1 MIPEGLQ
8 AYVEQQ
14 QLLLNVTRQIA
25 SSAGLNEIIPH
36 ILEGLT
42 RAIRPETVR
51 LLLAGAGGQWRVL
64 SLNHQAEELTPLDQA
79 VLDLVDRLAEVE
91 LSRSAPHDD
100 LSFLPPELDTLIAV
114 PLMAHAARHG
124 VLWLG
129 FESPHLL
136 GEAEHTYLYILA
148 GQAAIAIA
156 NARSFEAARRGR
168 EWLAAILAS
177 TPDPVLVVDHEL
189 RLQLANPA
197 AQEIST
203 ALARETIGHSLE
215 QMDQGLA
222 DLLREHDIPDVQKV
236 LEFTAENGR
245 VYAPS
250 ISEMRTEGGETTG
263 WVLILRD
270 ITHFKRLHD
279 NMSDFLS
286 TVSHDMRSPLTYM
299 KGFLDMMGMVGDLNE
314 KQTEFV
320 ARISGGVIQMSD
332 MVEKILEAGKLD
344 PVTGTYKLSREAC
357 DVVEIVQKMMN
368 TLTEPAARKQIEVR
382 HNIAQGIPILNVD
395 KAMVT
400 SAFTNLA
407 ENAVKYTPEGG
418 HIQVDLFVDDD
429 ELVFRVTDDGYGI
442 SPENQAKLFS
452 RNVRVHRREWKQVK
466 GSGLG
471 LFIVKNVAQRHGG
484 DAWVESTEGE
494 GSTFY
499 MTLPLDGANLV
510 SGESGASD

>member
-14 QLLLNVTRQIA
+14 QLLLTVTRQIA

-36 ILEGLT
+36 ILEGIA
-42 RAIRPETVR
+42 RAIRPEVVR
-51 LLLAGAGGQWRVL
+51 LLLAGTGGPWRAL
-64 SLNHQAEELTPLDQA
+64 STAQQIEELTTIDKA
-79 VLDLVDRLAEVE
+79 VVDLVNQLDEVE
-91 LSRSAPHDD
+91 LSRSAQHDD
-100 LSFLPPELDTLIAV
+100 LSFVPPEIDTLIAV
-114 PLMAHAARHG
+114 PLMAHEARHG

-136 GEAEHTYLYILA
+136 GEAERTYLYILA

-156 NARSFEAARRGR
+156 NARSFESARRGR

-189 RLQLANPA
+189 HLQLANPA
-197 AQEIST
+197 AQEVST
-203 ALARETIGHSLE
+203 ALTREAIGHSLG
-215 QMDQGLA
+215 QMDQGLVE
-222 DLLREHDIPDVQKV
+222 LLREHDNPDAQNV

-250 ISEMRTEGGETTG
+250 ISEVRTDGGDMTG

-279 NMSDFLS
+279 NMADFLS

-299 KGFLDMMGMVGDLNE
+299 KGFLDMMGMVGELNE
-314 KQTEFV
+314 KQLEFV
-320 ARISGGVIQMSD
+320 GKISGGVTQMSD

-357 DVVEIVQKMMN
+357 DVVDVVQRMMVN
-368 TLTEPAARKQIEVR
+368 LAEPAARKQLDMKYT
-382 HNIAQGIPILNVD
+382 IAEGIPILNVD

-418 HIQVDLFVDDD
+418 RIQVDLDVNGG
-429 ELVFRVTDDGYGI
+429 ELVFRVADNGYGI

-452 RNVRVHRREWKQVK
+452 RNVRIHRREWKQVK

-499 MTLPLDGANLV
+499 MTIPLNGVNLLG
-510 SGESGASD
+510 GESGASD